1 MFKAIIKPQNC
12 IEKKRGYTLVELIVS
27 FALIGIFMVT
37 AGMVLANAYKVHTEI
52 SNLSKAQTVSDMIL
66 ESISSELSS
75 AKAYPLPAP
84 DSGKVF
90 DISEPGQVRF
100 VNAQGIPTTLSVK
113 YDDNDK
119 EKGGY
124 LQVIYPEADVET
136 DGTAEA
142 DFYFGKN
149 TYLRNKITD
158 LKFEKLED
166 NKNVIT
172 TTLTIKNQITG
183 FTFTSKKTIQ
193 IYNVNGTN
201 IN

>member
-1 MFKAIIKPQNC
+1 MFKALKKRQNC

-75 AKAYPLPAP
+75 AQNYNLKDKDKAVIIT
-84 DSGKVF
+84 D
-90 DISEPGQVRF
+90 GQVDF
-100 VNAQGIPTTLSVK
+100 MNAQGIPTTLSVK
-113 YDDNDK
+113 YDDVTDHS
-119 EKGGY
+119 KGGY
-124 LQVIYPEADVET
+124 LQVIYPADNVET
-136 DGTAEA
+136 DETNDATL
-142 DFYFGKN
+142 YFGKN
-149 TYLRNKITD
+149 TYLRNKIID

>member
-1 MFKAIIKPQNC
+1 MFKALKKRQNC
-12 IEKKRGYTLVELIVS
+12 IKKKRGYTLVELIVS

-75 AKAYPLPAP
+75 AQSYDLPGEEDKA
-84 DSGKVF
+84 VI
-90 DISEPGQVRF
+90 ISDGQVDF
-100 VNAQGIPTTLSVK
+100 MNAQGIPTTLSVK
-113 YDDNDK
+113 YDENDPS
-119 EKGGY
+119 KGGY
-124 LQVIYPEADVET
+124 LQVIYPADNVET
-136 DGTAEA
+136 DETDDATL
-142 DFYFGKN
+142 YFGKN
-149 TYLRNKITD
+149 TYLRNKITN

-166 NKNVIT
+166 KNVIT